1 MRFVFL
7 GLLVVCGLAGLT
19 ARAEACACC
28 DATTTVQPLGWTA
41 PGGALLLRYQSDVA
55 CEQVDLLMVWHA
67 GADAPAGCY
76 DMRVDPDKR
85 IECDYFSY
93 ASPGAARRPSKISS
107 HFSRPP
113 SELPRGDVRVR
124 RARRGAAEDDPSWTV
139 EVRVAG
145 AWHRVWH
152 GSLSS
157 ATEDR
162 PSVSVWPNPRGD
174 RAMLL
179 LGYTT
184 VGNGNGLVD
193 TAWIS
198 LPASQIAPLGAPLS
212 APRQD

>member
-1 MRFVFL
+1 MRVVFL
-7 GLLVVCGLAGLT
+7 GLLIVCGLVGLT

-55 CEQVDLLMVWHA
+55 CEQVDLLMVWHV
-67 GADAPAGCY
+67 GAEAPAGCY
-76 DMRVDPDKR
+76 DTRVDPDKR
-85 IECDYFSY
+85 IECDDISDV
-93 ASPGAARRPSKISS
+93 PRGTARRPSKISS

-124 RARRGAAEDDPSWTV
+124 RVRRSATDADPSWTV

-145 AWHRVWH
+145 AWHRVWR
-152 GSLSS
+152 GSLLS
-157 ATEDR
+157 ATEAR

-174 RAMLL
+174 RALLL

-184 VGNGNGLVD
+184 VGTGNGLVD
-193 TAWIS
+193 KTWIS
-198 LPASQIAPLGAPLS
+198 LPASPSAPPSAPPG